1 MKRLLLILIL
11 TLSFQTWTKADDI
24 KDFQIEGMSIGDSL
38 LDYFS
43 EKEIKNKKKLL
54 SIGGKRFNDYNKIY
68 KEQDNKM
75 YDRVVLYFKSNDTK
89 YIIRTISGRNYYTN
103 NINKCYDLQID
114 ISNQI
119 ENTLN
124 NTKKDILKKS
134 KNNNFPNG
142 DSYKNEII
150 FNLKDKSFIRIACYD
165 YSKKDTNSRDRLS
178 VQIATHEYNSW
189 LGSKNKK

>member
-1 MKRLLLILIL
+1 MKV
-11 TLSFQTWTKADDI
+11 SWV
-24 KDFQIEGMSIGDSL
+24 
-38 LDYFS
+38 
-43 EKEIKNKKKLL
+43 
-54 SIGGKRFNDYNKIY
+54 KIF

-89 YIIRTISGRNYYTN
+89 YIIRTIAGRNYYTS
-103 NINKCYDLQID
+103 NINECYDLQMD

-124 NTKKDILKKS
+124 NTKKDIRKKS
-134 KNNNFPNG
+134 KNNSFPNG
-142 DSYKNEII
+142 DSYKNEIL
-150 FNLKDKSFIRIACYD
+150 FYLKDKSFIRIVCYD

-189 LGSKNKK
+189 LASKNKK